1 MFDIHNH
8 IGNNPLIN
16 RNKEKQMKYLV
27 WKEQSS
33 KRWVITAAES
43 YNDLKEGLGENRPE
57 WFATKREALIFL
69 KDKFSK
75 EIDLADR
82 KYIEHPSAWYYSRGG
97 RPHPF
102 NWLTNKTYLEG
113 TK

>member
-1 MFDIHNH
+1 
-8 IGNNPLIN
+8 
-16 RNKEKQMKYLV
+16 MKYLV

-33 KRWVITAAES
+33 KRWIITVGES
-43 YNDLKEGLGENRPE
+43 YNDLNEGLGENRPE

-69 KDKFSK
+69 EDNFSE
-75 EIDLADR
+75 EIDLGDR
-82 KYIEHPSAWYYSRGG
+82 KYIKHPSTWYYSRAG

-102 NWLTNKTYLEG
+102 NWMTNKTYLEG